1 VSGNDDSQSPSAL
14 WRYQLVIGVVCLAAG
29 FLTWKA
35 FDIQFSDKEFLQKE
49 GQDRHLRVVSLP
61 IHRGMIIDRN
71 GEPLAISTPIASV
84 WVNPKLINLRDTK
97 LIELAKA
104 IGMPTNRLRKLIG
117 KNKDRVFVYLKR
129 HVGPSI
135 ERQVLALN
143 IAGVSLQEEFQRYY
157 PTGEVSGHIL
167 GFNNIDDKGQEGL
180 ELAYN
185 EFLVGKPG
193 KERVIKDRKGR
204 TIDVLEL
211 IEPSQPGGRL
221 QLSLDR
227 RLQYI
232 AYRELKA
239 AITRHQAKAGSL
251 VILDVRTGEVLAAVN
266 QPSFNPNNRS
276 ELVSNHYR
284 NRLVTDVFEPGSTIK
299 PFTVVAAL
307 MSNKYDAQTKIDT
320 TPGYLRVGR
329 ETIRDT
335 RNYGLIDLATILQKS
350 SNVGA
355 SKIALDI
362 SKQQLW
368 SVFNAVGFGMRTQSE
383 FPGEVSGRLPFFE
396 SWYKVDR
403 AILSYGY
410 GVSVTALQLAQSYA
424 VLGAG
429 GEKRPVSFVYVS
441 EPPVGE
447 QVIPH
452 QIARQVV
459 AMLERAVSADG
470 TGVRAQVAGYRVAGK
485 TGTVRKSGKGG
496 YLKDQ
501 HLSLFAGLVP
511 ASDPRFAM
519 VVVVDDP
526 QSEGYYGGIVAAP
539 VFSKVMAAAL
549 RLLNVPP
556 DAFVEPGL
564 KVAGS

>member
-1 VSGNDDSQSPSAL
+1 VSANQDIQLPSAS
-14 WRYQLVIGVVCLAAG
+14 WRYQLVIGVVCLVTG
-29 FLTWKA
+29 FLTWKV
-35 FDIQFSDKEFLQKE
+35 FDIQFSDKAFLQKE
-49 GQDRHLRVVSLP
+49 GQDRHLRIVSLP
-61 IHRGMIIDRN
+61 THRGMIMDRN
-71 GEPLAISTPIASV
+71 SEPLAISTPIASV
-84 WVNPKLINLRDTK
+84 WVNPQLINLRDAK
-97 LIELAKA
+97 LTELANV
-104 IGMPTNRLRKLIG
+104 IGRPVNRLRKLIG
-117 KNKDRVFVYLKR
+117 KNKNRSFVYLKR
-129 HVGPSI
+129 HVGPHI
-135 ERQVLALN
+135 ERQILALN
-143 IAGVSLQEEFQRYY
+143 IAGVNFQEEFQRYY

-167 GFNNIDDKGQEGL
+167 GFNDIDDRGQEGL

-185 EFLVGKPG
+185 DFLTGKPG
-193 KERVIKDRKGR
+193 KQRVIKDRKGR
-204 TIDVLEL
+204 IIDVLEL
-211 IEPSQPGGRL
+211 IETSQPGGNL

-239 AITRHQAKAGSL
+239 AIKNHRAEAGSL
-251 VILDVRTGEVLAAVN
+251 VILDIRTGEVLAAVN
-266 QPSFNPNNRS
+266 QPSFNPNNRT

-299 PFTVVAAL
+299 PFTVAAAL
-307 MSNKYDAQTKIDT
+307 ISNKYDGQTKIDT
-320 TPGYLRVGR
+320 TPGYFRVGR
-329 ETIRDT
+329 ETIKDSH
-335 RNYGLIDLATILQKS
+335 NYGLIDLATILQKS

-355 SKIALDI
+355 SKVALNI
-362 SKQQLW
+362 PKSLFW
-368 SVFNAVGFGMRTQSE
+368 SVFNDVGFGMKTQTK
-383 FPGEVSGRLPFFE
+383 FPGEVTGRLPFFE
-396 SWYKVDR
+396 DWYKVDR

-410 GVSVTALQLAQSYA
+410 GLSVTALQLAQSYA

-429 GEKRPVSFVYVS
+429 GEKRPISFVHIS
-441 EPPVGE
+441 EPPTGE

-452 QIARQVV
+452 QIAQQVV
-459 AMLERAVSADG
+459 AMLERAVLAEG

-496 YLKDQ
+496 YLKNQ

-519 VVVVDDP
+519 VVVVDNP
-526 QSEGYYGGIVAAP
+526 RSGEYYGGVVAAP

-556 DAFVEPGL
+556 DAIGESRL